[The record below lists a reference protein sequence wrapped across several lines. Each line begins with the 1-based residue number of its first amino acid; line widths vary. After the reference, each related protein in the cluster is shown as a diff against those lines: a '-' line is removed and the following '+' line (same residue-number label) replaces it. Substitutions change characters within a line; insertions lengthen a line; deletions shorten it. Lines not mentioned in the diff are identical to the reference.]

1 MTTFASLGI
10 AAPIQTALAEYG
22 YETPTVIQE
31 KAIPAGIAGRD
42 VLGSAQT
49 GTGKTCA
56 FGVPILQRLA
66 EQGHGKPIR
75 ALILTPTRELA
86 IQIDDNLHAYGKH
99 LPLTE
104 AVIFGGVGQAPQV
117 EKIKQGV
124 DILTATPGRLLDL
137 AGQGLLDL
145 SRVEIFVLDE
155 ADRMLDMGFI
165 HDVRKVIKLLPEKK
179 QTMFFSATL
188 PPEILDL
195 VDTLLHD
202 PVKVAAAP
210 ISTPVE
216 VIRQE
221 VCLVDRKNK
230 TDLLL
235 EILQQEDVSSA
246 LVFTRTKHGA
256 DKVARDLTR
265 KGVTAAA
272 IHGNKSQTARQES
285 LRKFKSGELRVLVA
299 TDIAARGLDIEDLAY
314 VFNYNLSE
322 VPETY
327 IHRIGR
333 TGRAGKGGTA
343 ISFCDYGELPML
355 KDIEKLLKKPIP
367 RREHDYPMQV
377 FEAPKKDSKG
387 RLVYPEDAE
396 ARQAAR
402 EKNAARKQAAAEKAA
417 QKAAKEA
424 EQAEKQAALAAQQAQ
439 ETFARPTG
447 EPTGKKRRR
456 RNKNRGEAAE
466 PTAPQAAQPA
476 PKPEKTRRTFPHGK
490 QNLGSLSDFLAAQ
503 PTDAEEVSYSPHR
516 DPLEGEVIMDAT
528 ARLLAAKPVYH
539 YYKPHNKNQNDRNHG
554 RGPKHQNQ
562 PHGQND
568 SAERNA
574 RNRNDR
580 RSKSRNAKPQAQEPT
595 KAVKAIHPE
604 QTAQATQRR
613 NAPKKGAPAPV
624 KKAGSPLD
632 RNPARSNRSRNRIPP
647 RPEPVTSRQ
656 KDSTEQKSLM
666 KPFYIDHD

>member
-1 MTTFASLGI
+1 MSTFASLGI
-10 AAPIQTALAEYG
+10 AEPILSALTDYG
-22 YETPTVIQE
+22 YEEPTAIQT

-66 EQGHGKPIR
+66 QRGRGRDIR

-86 IQIDDNLHAYGKH
+86 IQIDDNLHAYGKN

-117 EKIKQGV
+117 EQLKRGV

-145 SRVEIFVLDE
+145 SKVEIFVLDE

-165 HDVRKVIKLLPEKK
+165 HDVRKVIRLLPEKK

-202 PVKVAAAP
+202 PVKAAAAP
-210 ISTPVE
+210 VSSPVE
-216 VIRQE
+216 IIRQE

-230 TDLLL
+230 TALLL
-235 EILQQEDVSSA
+235 EILRQEDVKNA

-265 KGVTAAA
+265 RGVAAAA

-285 LRKFKSGELRVLVA
+285 LRKFKEGQLQVLVA

-314 VFNYNLSE
+314 VFNYNLPE

-343 ISFCDYGELPML
+343 ISFCDYGEMPLL
-355 KDIEKLLKKPIP
+355 RDIEKLLKKPVP
-367 RREHDYPMQV
+367 RRQHDYPMEV
-377 FEAPKKDSKG
+377 FEVPTKDAKG
-387 RLVYPEDAE
+387 RVVNPEDAE

-402 EKNAARKQAAAEKAA
+402 EKHAQQRKQAAEKAAEKAA
-417 QKAAKEA
+417 QQAA
-424 EQAEKQAALAAQQAQ
+424 KQAAQEAAEAQ
-439 ETFARPTG
+439 G
-447 EPTGKKRRR
+447 EEKPAGSSRKRRR
-456 RNKNRGEAAE
+456 GKGKRTQE
-466 PTAPQAAQPA
+466 TQAAPA
-476 PKPEKTRRTFPHGK
+476 PAPEAPKKERRTYPHGK
-490 QNLGSLSDFLAAQ
+490 QNLGSLEDFLAAQ
-503 PTDAEEVSYSPHR
+503 PTEEAPDLSFHHR
-516 DPLEGEVIMDAT
+516 DPLEGDVIMDAT
-528 ARLLAAKPVYH
+528 ARLLASKPVYH
-539 YYKPHNKNQNDRNHG
+539 YYKPNAAHG
-554 RGPKHQNQ
+554 KHSRGEKKGK
-562 PHGQND
+562 GQK
-568 SAERNA
+568 ALPTEKA
-574 RNRNDR
+574 
-580 RSKSRNAKPQAQEPT
+580 AKAPQA
-595 KAVKAIHPE
+595 
-604 QTAQATQRR
+604 AQAAQKRKS
-613 NAPKKGAPAPV
+613 PKKGAPAPAQ
-624 KKAGSPLD
+624 KGSPAAS
-632 RNPARSNRSRNRIPP
+632 RSPARSNRSRGRIPP
-647 RPEPVTSRQ
+647 RPDLPKSRQ

>member
-66 EQGHGKPIR
+66 EQGHGKSIR

-104 AVIFGGVGQAPQV
+104 AVIFGGVGQGPQV

-145 SRVEIFVLDE
+145 SQVEIFVLDE

-195 VDTLLHD
+195 VDSLLHD

-235 EILQQEDVSSA
+235 EILQQEDVRSA

-439 ETFARPTG
+439 ETFAEPTG

-456 RNKNRGEAAE
+456 RNKSRSEAAE

-503 PTDAEEVSYSPHR
+503 PMEAEEVSYSPHR

-554 RGPKHQNQ
+554 RGSKPQNQ
-562 PHGQND
+562 AHGQND
-568 SAERNA
+568 NAERNA

-604 QTAQATQRR
+604 QTAQAPKRR
-613 NAPKKGAPAPV
+613 ELPKKGAPAPV

-632 RNPARSNRSRNRIPP
+632 RSPARSNRSRNRIPP
-647 RPEPVTSRQ
+647 RPEPVTNRQ

>member
-1 MTTFASLGI
+1 MTSFASLGI
-10 AAPIQTALAEYG
+10 TEPILTALTDYG
-22 YETPTVIQE
+22 YAEPTVIQE

-66 EQGHGKPIR
+66 QGGRGRTIR
-75 ALILTPTRELA
+75 ALILT
-86 IQIDDNLHAYGKH
+86 
-99 LPLTE
+99 LTE

-117 EKIKQGV
+117 DQLKRGV

-145 SRVEIFVLDE
+145 SKVEIFVLDE

-165 HDVRKVIKLLPEKK
+165 HDVRKVIRLLPQKK

-210 ISTPVE
+210 VSSPVE

-230 TDLLL
+230 TALLL
-235 EILQQEDVSSA
+235 EILEQEQVKSA

-265 KGVTAAA
+265 RGVAAAA

-285 LRKFKSGELRVLVA
+285 LRKFKEGKLRVLVA
-299 TDIAARGLDIEDLAY
+299 TDIAARGLDIEELSY

-333 TGRAGKGGTA
+333 TGRAGRGGTA
-343 ISFCDYGELPML
+343 ISFCDYGEMPML

-367 RREHDYPMQV
+367 RRAHDYPMEV
-377 FEAPKKDSKG
+377 FEVPVKDAKG
-387 RLVYPEDAE
+387 RVVNPEDAE

-402 EKNAARKQAAAEKAA
+402 EKHAAQRKQAAEKAAEKAA
-417 QKAAKEA
+417 QPLDAPADPA
-424 EQAEKQAALAAQQAQ
+424 PG
-439 ETFARPTG
+439 R
-447 EPTGKKRRR
+447 KRRR
-456 RNKNRGEAAE
+456 GKGQGQAA
-466 PTAPQAAQPA
+466 APQPPAQP
-476 PKPEKTRRTFPHGK
+476 PEKGEKARRTFPHGK
-490 QNLGSLSDFLAAQ
+490 QNLGNLEDFLAAQ
-503 PTDAEEVSYSPHR
+503 PVEEGAVSFSHR

-528 ARLLAAKPVYH
+528 ARLLAAKPVYQ
-539 YYKPHNKNQNDRNHG
+539 YYKPGAAHG
-554 RGPKHQNQ
+554 KRGKGDKKPKAQAQ
-562 PHGQND
+562 P
-568 SAERNA
+568 
-574 RNRNDR
+574 
-580 RSKSRNAKPQAQEPT
+580 AKPQPPEKMPKAAQT
-595 KAVKAIHPE
+595 RK
-604 QTAQATQRR
+604 
-613 NAPKKGAPAPV
+613 APKKGAPAPA
-624 KKAGSPLD
+624 KKGTGALGRPA
-632 RNPARSNRSRNRIPP
+632 ARSGRGRGRIPP
-647 RPEPVTSRQ
+647 RVEPPKSRQ